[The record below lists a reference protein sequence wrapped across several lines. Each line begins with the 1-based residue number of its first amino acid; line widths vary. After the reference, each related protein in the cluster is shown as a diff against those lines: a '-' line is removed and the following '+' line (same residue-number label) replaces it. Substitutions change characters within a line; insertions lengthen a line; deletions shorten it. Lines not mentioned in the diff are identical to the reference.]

1 MSVKEMT
8 WERETDLRQLVVK
21 IKMQLLLLSFLLT
34 LRHFDCIVI
43 RAHLV
48 YQLIHVQLVLL
59 D

>member
-34 LRHFDCIVI
+34 LRPFDCIVI